1 MYHENMAWEL
11 QPKKKKLPVKRMRI
25 VVVIERM
32 ELETGYTRV
41 GKG

>member
-1 MYHENMAWEL
+1 MKIWPGSCN
-11 QPKKKKLPVKRMRI
+11 QKKKILPVKRMRI